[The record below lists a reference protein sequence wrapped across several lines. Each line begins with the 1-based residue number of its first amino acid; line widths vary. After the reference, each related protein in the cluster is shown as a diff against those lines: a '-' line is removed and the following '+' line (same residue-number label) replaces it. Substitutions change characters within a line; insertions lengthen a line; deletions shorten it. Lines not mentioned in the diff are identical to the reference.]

1 MSLEN
6 IDKKQLFR
14 EIAELMQPLY
24 FPVHYDEDYIQK
36 LAQHEY
42 ELFCKAISARY
53 DFDYNKY
60 IFEHDGHSP
69 FDVIYDDVI
78 CELKSRMRRDP
89 FLLQSEAIRQHLVI
103 LVRQAV
109 VRAGGCLGTFYK
121 NLQVH
126 HMEYNSGDMY
136 DDVPAVVFRRGM
148 ACTAGG
154 YESAM
159 LYDIYL
165 APDDRLMCTV
175 DDKDCS
181 EYDVP
186 FDTLL
191 LESLFEFVHWLRI
204 NHFCR
209 IQTLPIGF
217 ARSAVLRMSKPLL
230 GSDQTKIIAS
240 PIILELMTMATTGV
254 IIVRNT
260 PLWYSLQVAK
270 TASLLQSVKVYG

>member
-24 FPVHYDEDYIQK
+24 FPVPYDEDNIRT

-42 ELFCKAISARY
+42 ELFSKVISVRY
-53 DFDYNKY
+53 GFDIDKY
-60 IFEHDGHSP
+60 VFEHDGHSP
-69 FDVIYDDVI
+69 FDAVHEDVI

-89 FLLQSEAIRQHLVI
+89 FLLQSEAIRQRLVT

-121 NLQVH
+121 NLQIH
-126 HMEYNSGDMY
+126 HMEYKSGDMY
-136 DDVPAVVFRRGM
+136 DDVPAVVFRGGV

-165 APDDRLMCTV
+165 APDDSVWAGLAAQ
-175 DDKDCS
+175 S
-181 EYDVP
+181 PSFE
-186 FDTLL
+186 LL
-191 LESLFEFVHWLRI
+191 
-204 NHFCR
+204 
-209 IQTLPIGF
+209 P
-217 ARSAVLRMSKPLL
+217 SAFPL
-230 GSDQTKIIAS
+230 
-240 PIILELMTMATTGV
+240 
-254 IIVRNT
+254 
-260 PLWYSLQVAK
+260 
-270 TASLLQSVKVYG
+270 

>member
-24 FPVHYDEDYIQK
+24 FPVPYDEDNIRT

-42 ELFCKAISARY
+42 ELFSKVISVRY
-53 DFDYNKY
+53 GFDIDKY
-60 IFEHDGHSP
+60 VFEHDGHSP
-69 FDVIYDDVI
+69 FDAVHEDVI
-78 CELKSRMRRDP
+78 CELKSRMRRDT
-89 FLLQSEAIRQHLVI
+89 FLLQSEAIRQRLVT
-103 LVRQAV
+103 LVCQAV

-121 NLQVH
+121 NLQIH
-126 HMEYNSGDMY
+126 HMEYKSGDMY
-136 DDVPAVVFRRGM
+136 DDVPAVVFRGGV

-165 APDDRLMCTV
+165 APDDSLMCTV

-181 EYDVP
+181 ENDVP
-186 FDTLL
+186 LDTLL
-191 LESLFEFVHWLRI
+191 LESLFEVVHWLRI

-209 IQTLPIGF
+209 TQTLPIGF

-230 GSDQTKIIAS
+230 GSGQTKIIAS

-270 TASLLQSVKVYG
+270 TASLLQSVKAYG

>member
-1 MSLEN
+1 MNLEN

-14 EIAELMQPLY
+14 EISELMQPLY
-24 FPVHYDEDYIQK
+24 FPVPYDEDNIRT

-42 ELFCKAISARY
+42 ELFSKVISVRY
-53 DFDYNKY
+53 GFDIDKY
-60 IFEHDGHSP
+60 VFEHDGHSP
-69 FDVIYDDVI
+69 FDAVHEDVI

-89 FLLQSEAIRQHLVI
+89 FLLQSEAIRQRLVT

-121 NLQVH
+121 NLQIH
-126 HMEYNSGDMY
+126 HMEYKSGDMY
-136 DDVPAVVFRRGM
+136 DDVPAVVFRGGV

-165 APDDRLMCTV
+165 APDDSLMCTV

-181 EYDVP
+181 ENDVP
-186 FDTLL
+186 LDTLL
-191 LESLFEFVHWLRI
+191 LESLFEVVHWLRI

-209 IQTLPIGF
+209 TQTLPIGF

-230 GSDQTKIIAS
+230 GSGQTKIIAS

-270 TASLLQSVKVYG
+270 TASLLQSVKAYG

>member
-69 FDVIYDDVI
+69 FDVIYDDII

-165 APDDRLMCTV
+165 APDDR
-175 DDKDCS
+175 DCS

-186 FDTLL
+186 FDTLF
-191 LESLFEFVHWLRI
+191 LESLFEVVHWLRI
-204 NHFCR
+204 NNFLPDTDAPDWVCEECGSSEVE
-209 IQTLPIGF
+209 TLAWVRPNENNSFVDYLGVDDNGNNWCYHCEEHTSLVQF
-217 ARSAVLRMSKPLL
+217 TGSEDSK
-230 GSDQTKIIAS
+230 SS
-240 PIILELMTMATTGV
+240 
-254 IIVRNT
+254 
-260 PLWYSLQVAK
+260 
-270 TASLLQSVKVYG
+270 SVS

>member
-14 EIAELMQPLY
+14 EIEELMQPLY
-24 FPVHYDEDYIQK
+24 FPVPYDEDNIRT

-42 ELFCKAISARY
+42 ELFSKVISVRY
-53 DFDYNKY
+53 GFDIDKY
-60 IFEHDGHSP
+60 VFEHDGHSP
-69 FDVIYDDVI
+69 FDAVHEDVI

-89 FLLQSEAIRQHLVI
+89 FLLQSEAIRQRLVT

-121 NLQVH
+121 NLQIH
-126 HMEYNSGDMY
+126 HMEYKSGDMY
-136 DDVPAVVFRRGM
+136 DDVPAVVFRGGV

-165 APDDRLMCTV
+165 APHDSLMCTV

-181 EYDVP
+181 ENDVP
-186 FDTLL
+186 LDTLL
-191 LESLFEFVHWLRI
+191 LESLFEVVHWLRI

-209 IQTLPIGF
+209 TQTLPIGF

-230 GSDQTKIIAS
+230 GSGLTKIIAS

-270 TASLLQSVKVYG
+270 TASLLQSVKAYG